1 MKKKYLILISLI
13 ATSACTRTTG
23 SQVTTAPLKTS
34 TATSQSATTL
44 TSETLTESLDES
56 FPYQVN
62 LEDFAQDITLD
73 NGTKQT
79 TYYLTFTTSQK
90 NEHHQIVINTKDLND
105 EGHGIYLYS
114 NDDQL
119 FHPIRITTI
128 PTKKLNLISDNGQLR
143 QVNVNT
149 AVTVMATDESD
160 SSEFIGDTYY
170 LFYNDLNKI
179 SLATRDF
186 TNRSQSLNN
195 DDVKMVEYLQASLT
209 NSSESNYEQPAN
221 HLQSNDDIQS
231 NNSSESKKSYFDLIY
246 TAWRKQKDYRE
257 SIEDPEIKQSLQTT
271 HSAAIMEA
279 TRLEIAYP
287 EDVELIQASL
297 QQVLAND

>member
-13 ATSACTRTTG
+13 ATSACARTTG
-23 SQVTTAPLKTS
+23 SQVATAPLNTS
-34 TATSQSATTL
+34 TATSPL
-44 TSETLTESLDES
+44 TSETLTESLNES

-62 LEDFAQDITLD
+62 LEDFTQDIILD
-73 NGTKQT
+73 NSTKQT
-79 TYYLTFTTSQK
+79 TYHLTFTTSQK

-114 NDDQL
+114 NGDQL

-128 PTKKLNLISDNGQLR
+128 PTKKLNLISDSGQLR

-149 AVTVMATDESD
+149 ALTVMATDEND
-160 SSEFIGDTYY
+160 SAEFIGDTYY
-170 LFYNDLNKI
+170 LFYNDLSTI

-186 TNRSQSLNN
+186 TSSSQRLNN
-195 DDVKMVEYLQASLT
+195 DNFKMIEYLQTNLT
-209 NSSESNYEQPAN
+209 NSSDSNYEQPSIEI
-221 HLQSNDDIQS
+221 QSNDDIQS
-231 NNSSESKKSYFDLIY
+231 NNSSESKKSYFDVIY

>member
-13 ATSACTRTTG
+13 ATSACARTTG
-23 SQVTTAPLKTS
+23 SQVATTPLNTS
-34 TATSQSATTL
+34 TATSTL

-90 NEHHQIVINTKDLND
+90 NEHHQIVINTKDLTD

-114 NDDQL
+114 NGNQL
-119 FHPIRITTI
+119 FHPIRITNI
-128 PTKKLNLISDNGQLR
+128 PTKKINLISDNGQLR

-170 LFYNDLNKI
+170 LFYNDLGTI

-186 TNRSQSLNN
+186 TNSSQSLNN
-195 DDVKMVEYLQASLT
+195 DDFKMVEYLQTNLT
-209 NSSESNYEQPAN
+209 NSSDSNYEQPAN
-221 HLQSNDDIQS
+221 HVQSNDDIQS
-231 NNSSESKKSYFDLIY
+231 NDSSESKELYFDLIY

>member
-13 ATSACTRTTG
+13 ATSACARTTG
-23 SQVTTAPLKTS
+23 SQVATAPLNTS
-34 TATSQSATTL
+34 TATSTL

-62 LEDFAQDITLD
+62 LKDFAQDITLD

-90 NEHHQIVINTKDLND
+90 NEHYQIVINTKDLND

-114 NDDQL
+114 NGNQL
-119 FHPIRITTI
+119 FHPIRISNI

-170 LFYNDLNKI
+170 LFYNDLNTI
-179 SLATRDF
+179 SLASRDF
-186 TNRSQSLNN
+186 TNSSQSLNN
-195 DDVKMVEYLQASLT
+195 DDVKMVEYLQANLT

-231 NNSSESKKSYFDLIY
+231 NNSSESKKSYFDVIY
-246 TAWRKQKDYRE
+246 TAWRKQKDYLD

-279 TRLEIAYP
+279 TRLELTYP
-287 EDVELIQASL
+287 EDIDLIQESL
-297 QQVLAND
+297 QQVLADD

>member
-13 ATSACTRTTG
+13 ATSACARTTG
-23 SQVTTAPLKTS
+23 SQVATAPLNTS
-34 TATSQSATTL
+34 TATSTL

-62 LEDFAQDITLD
+62 LKDFAQDITLD

-90 NEHHQIVINTKDLND
+90 NEHYQIVINTKDLND

-114 NDDQL
+114 NGNQL
-119 FHPIRITTI
+119 FHPIRISNI

-170 LFYNDLNKI
+170 LFYNDLNTI
-179 SLATRDF
+179 SLTTRDF
-186 TNRSQSLNN
+186 TNNSQSLNN

-231 NNSSESKKSYFDLIY
+231 NNSSESKKSYFDVIY
-246 TAWRKQKDYRE
+246 TAWRKQKDYLD

-279 TRLEIAYP
+279 TRLELTYP
-287 EDVELIQASL
+287 EDIDLIQESL
-297 QQVLAND
+297 QQVLADD